1 MLRRILVVEDDELV
15 QEFLADGLGIEGF
28 EVISADGLAK
38 SFLEI
43 QKSSPN
49 IILTDYQLR
58 DGTAFDLLN
67 WLKVRDIRIPVI
79 VLTGHA
85 SIDLAV
91 QAVKKG
97 AEQFIPK
104 PVDLGF
110 LTTTLNRT
118 LENFR
123 FQQKDAANKLERA
136 RYSRNP
142 FLGNSPAMLELKRS
156 ATRASE
162 ANITVL
168 IQGETGTGK
177 GVLARWLH
185 QNSSRSNE
193 AFVDL
198 NCAGLSR
205 ELFES
210 ELFGH
215 QKGAFTGAVTNKLGF
230 LEAAN
235 HGTLF
240 LDEIGDMDSQVQPKI
255 LKVVEDKRFYRL
267 GDVIERTTDAH
278 LIAATHRDL
287 KKMAEDGQFRS
298 DLYFRI
304 STLRL
309 RIPPLRE
316 RPDDIPVLTDMLL
329 EQLGSDMKHGALKIS
344 DNARVAL
351 QRYSWPGNIRELRN
365 VLERA
370 ALLSEDGIIHKI
382 GLEFE
387 APSRHD
393 PAPNPTFTNLTLK
406 EIEKRSILQTLESEN
421 GNVIRAAQRLGIHRS
436 SLYSKI
442 REYGVKVPADVQRNL
457 PSPGDH

>member
-1 MLRRILVVEDDELV
+1 MGNRILVVEDDPLI
-15 QEFLADGLGIEGF
+15 QDLLADGLGTEGF
-28 EVISADGLAK
+28 DVIRADGLSK
-38 SFLEI
+38 SFREI
-43 QKSSPN
+43 QQSPPN
-49 IILTDYQLR
+49 IILADYQLR
-58 DGTAFDLLN
+58 DGTAFDLLG
-67 WLKVRDIRIPVI
+67 WLKARDIRIPVI

-91 QAVKKG
+91 QAVKNG

-110 LTTTLNRT
+110 LITMLRRS
-118 LENFR
+118 LENVR
-123 FQQKDAANKLERA
+123 FQQKDAATKLERA
-136 RYSRNP
+136 RYARDP
-142 FLGNSPAMLELKRS
+142 FIGNSQAIQELSKS
-156 ATRASE
+156 ARRASE

-185 QNSSRSNE
+185 KASSRSNE

-215 QKGAFTGAVTNKLGF
+215 QKGAFTGAVSNKLGF

-240 LDEIGDMDSQVQPKI
+240 LDEIGDMDLQVQPKI
-255 LKVVEDKRFYRL
+255 LKVVEEKRFYRL
-267 GDVIERTTDAH
+267 GDVLERNTDAQI
-278 LIAATHRDL
+278 IAATHRDL
-287 KKMAEDGQFRS
+287 KKLAEDGQFRS

-304 STLRL
+304 SILRL

-316 RPDDIPVLTDMLL
+316 RLDDIPIITDRLL
-329 EQLGSDMKHGALKIS
+329 EQLGSDMKHDALRIS
-344 DNARVAL
+344 DNARMAL
-351 QRYSWPGNIRELRN
+351 QHYSWPGNIRELRN

-370 ALLSEDGIIHKI
+370 ALLSDDGVIHKT

-387 APSRHD
+387 TPSRLDSAAD
-393 PAPNPTFTNLTLK
+393 PVSMNLTLK
-406 EIEKRSILQTLESEN
+406 EIEKRSILQTLESEG
-421 GNVIRAAQRLGIHRS
+421 GNVIRAAKRLGIHRS
-436 SLYSKI
+436 SLYSKM
-442 REYGVKVPADVQRNL
+442 REYGV
-457 PSPGDH
+457 